1 MKTILLAGTIPDQ
14 NLSIAV
20 GSAQMKGADIIID
33 GRSFPLNRG
42 TAAMIG
48 AVCATADFFGDTA
61 PECVIG
67 GDIGTREGS
76 REVYRH
82 LIKYLSKTHA
92 DTLCLHYIIPDIGL
106 HNQVLTAVRK
116 MQAKPV
122 MIADAGFMYVAK
134 ASGQAMFY
142 DLFLPDIGE
151 LAFLADEKAS
161 HPAYTRG
168 FLTRLEVEPAE
179 LIKKAY
185 SFGNAA
191 RYLCV
196 KGRIDYIC
204 HEGSIMQQVDE
215 PVVEELEPIGGTG
228 DTMTGI
234 AAALVHHGYTMPD
247 ACAAA
252 CRANRMAGLLAR
264 PTPATQI
271 HEIIARIPDAL
282 SRMLSESAGCAAHQN
297 EYILQG
303 VQQS

>member
-1 MKTILLAGTIPDQ
+1 MKTMLLAGTIPDQ
-14 NLSIAV
+14 NLSLAV
-20 GSAQMKGADIIID
+20 GTAQLQGTSIIID
-33 GRSFPLNRG
+33 GRSFSLNRG

-48 AVCATADFFGDTA
+48 AVCATADFLGDTA
-61 PECVIG
+61 PECIIG

-76 REVYRH
+76 REVYRY
-82 LIKYLSKTHA
+82 LIKHLPKTHA

-134 ASGQAMFY
+134 ASGQAPFY

-168 FLTRLEVEPAE
+168 FLTRLEAEPAE
-179 LIKKAY
+179 LIKKTH

-196 KGRIDYIC
+196 KGRTDYIC
-204 HEGSIMQQVDE
+204 HEGAVIQQVDE

-228 DTMTGI
+228 DTVTGM
-234 AAALVHHGYTMPD
+234 AAALVHHGYAIPD
-247 ACAAA
+247 ACATA
-252 CRANRMAGLLAR
+252 CRANRMAGLLAQ

-282 SRMLSESAGCAAHQN
+282 NRVLSEHDCCSTQQN
-297 EYILQG
+297 EFIFQG
-303 VQQS
+303 VQP

>member
-61 PECVIG
+61 PECVVG

-82 LIKYLSKTHA
+82 LIKYLPKTHA

-234 AAALVHHGYTMPD
+234 AAALVHHGYAIPD

-252 CRANRMAGLLAR
+252 CRANRMAGLLAQ

-271 HEIIARIPDAL
+271 HEIIACIPDAL
-282 SRMLSESAGCAAHQN
+282 SRILSKHDGCSAHQN
-297 EYILQG
+297 EFIFQG
-303 VQQS
+303 VQP

>member
-14 NLSIAV
+14 NLSLAV
-20 GSAQMKGADIIID
+20 GPAQMKGADIIID